1 MTFFTRV
8 GLTIAAMFVGLLLA
22 TGGSDAQTTSG
33 SFSGTVIDDT
43 GGVLPGATITITE
56 QTTGAMRTVPTN
68 GVGAFSIQAVL
79 PGIYTVRVELQGFST
94 YEQVDTN
101 LATNQTLSLG
111 EVELGVAALAETVQV
126 TATDQRVVETI
137 TSDRS
142 ALITEDQIEA
152 ITVRGRDVASM
163 LRILP
168 GVSFE
173 KDSEGPGS
181 DIVVGSW
188 LPEVSGARAQWSTVT
203 IDGIPS
209 NDIGLPSV
217 TTHSMSADAI
227 AEINVQ
233 LSNFTADSGRNGG
246 ANINVVTKSGSN
258 QFTGGAYAFG
268 RHERFR
274 GQNHFDTI
282 NDLPKPLYRYAT
294 LGGNIGGPI
303 IQDKLFFFYN
313 LETWSVESPRNSDQ
327 RTVPSNLELVGD
339 FSQSFDSSGNLR
351 VVNDPTTGLP
361 FPGNIIP
368 ANRINLNGQA
378 LLSTWPRENALDR
391 SLTEGNFNYQFL
403 GAQVAPR
410 LNNVVRV
417 DYRPSQNDSFY
428 GRFSHW
434 NQRTKTTRGG
444 LGVDHE
450 FTYDD
455 YATVGNYTRVIGDNM
470 VNEFTFGYRHS
481 REWNPPADSFDIE
494 RITRGAGN
502 SGFTL
507 GQFNSDINPFNLVPE
522 MNFGSLLPD
531 VANLSY
537 DSRFVNFGNDDLF
550 TVNNAL
556 SMAVGQHN
564 LRMGFYYEHLV
575 NIEGRGASSFAGT
588 YDFGVDTNNPL
599 DTNHPYGNAMLG
611 NFLSYTENSA
621 RLGQRAAQY
630 IFNAFLQDK
639 WQPTNKLTL
648 DVGVRLGT
656 YTQYKA
662 TPGILG
668 DGAQAT
674 GEAAS
679 FVASRFNPANVPTLF
694 RPVLVNGERVS
705 QNPLTGEIGPAV
717 LIGAIIEGS
726 GDIAN
731 GMVLHN
737 DPNFPDVFQDPIGLL
752 VEPRLG
758 IAYDLR
764 GDGRTAIR
772 ANFGIFHNAS
782 QAGALSWRQTLNPPF
797 VFTPS
802 VFYST
807 MDNLLGARGS
817 QTLFPTGTVYGTVR
831 ENKPPRMVQF
841 QAGIQHEV
849 GARTVIDIAYVGTRG
864 RNLPQLRNINN
875 VAPGARF
882 LPENQDPSNPGNALP
897 DNFFRPFVGHGNILQ
912 VLNVGPSDYNALQ
925 VQANRRYTGG
935 LEFTVAYTLAVAND
949 YTSADILYGN
959 RSYIPFY
966 QDPDVYSYGRADF
979 DRTHNM
985 VISYNWDVPDLPAD
999 AAPVLKAIFD
1009 NWRIGGMSTF
1019 TTGVAVGA
1027 GFTTTDGAD
1036 ILGGGDD
1043 FRIMTR
1049 IDGLGAVALTD
1060 RPNINGDPNGSG
1072 AAGTIENW
1080 FDGSVFSRPAEGELG
1095 SARKDDIRLP
1105 GFQDHSLRFAKRM
1118 TMPGG
1123 SSIEAGFEMYNL
1135 FDQVQY
1141 LNVDTVGQFDA
1152 AGNQV
1157 DGRFGQVI
1165 SSRTPFTALFSL
1177 RYRY

>member
-1 MTFFTRV
+1 MTRV
-8 GLTIAAMFVGLLLA
+8 SFNRVCATSAIAIAGLLLLA
-22 TGGSDAQTTSG
+22 SGAHAQTTSG
-33 SFSGTVIDDT
+33 SFTGTVVDDS
-43 GGVLPGATITITE
+43 GSVLPGATVTITE
-56 QTTGAMRTVPTN
+56 QETGAFRVQPTS
-68 GVGAFSIQAVL
+68 GIGGFTFAAVL
-79 PGIYTVRVELQGFST
+79 PGIYTVRIELQGFST
-94 YEQVDTN
+94 YELIDAN
-101 LATNQTLSLG
+101 LATNQVLSLG
-111 EVELGVAALAETVQV
+111 EVQLGLAALAETVQV
-126 TATDQRVVETI
+126 TATEQRVVETI

-142 ALITEDQIEA
+142 ALITEDQIET
-152 ITVRGRDVASM
+152 ITVRGRDVTSM

-168 GVSFE
+168 GVAYE
-173 KDSEGPGS
+173 KDPDAIGSE
-181 DIVVGSW
+181 IVIGSW
-188 LPEVSGARAQWSTVT
+188 LPEVQGARAGWATVT

-217 TTHSMSADAI
+217 STHSMSADAVG
-227 AEINVQ
+227 EVNVQ

-246 ANINVVTKSGSN
+246 ANINIVTKSGSN
-258 QFTGGAYAFG
+258 LFSGGLYAYG
-268 RHERFR
+268 RNEKFR
-274 GQNHFDTI
+274 GQNFFDEQAG
-282 NDLPKPLYRYAT
+282 LAPPKYRYST
-294 LGGNIGGPI
+294 LGGNLGGPI
-303 IQDKLFFFYN
+303 VQDKVFFFYN
-313 LETWSVESPRNSDQ
+313 YENWSATTPRDSNQATLPSDLER
-327 RTVPSNLELVGD
+327 LGD
-339 FSQSFDSSGNLR
+339 FSNSRNLGGDLH
-351 VVNDPTTGLP
+351 VITDPTTGMP

-368 ANRINLNGQA
+368 GNRIDSNGQA
-378 LLSTWPRENALDR
+378 LLSTWPRQNVA
-391 SLTEGNFNYQFL
+391 SGGNFNYQFL
-403 GAQVAPR
+403 GEQTSPR
-410 LNNVVRV
+410 LNHVVRM
-417 DYRPSQNDSFY
+417 DLRPTQNDSFY
-428 GRFSHW
+428 GRFSKWH
-434 NQRTKTTRGG
+434 QPTKSTRGG
-444 LGVDHE
+444 LGVTHE

-455 YATVGNYTRVIGDNM
+455 YATVGNYTRVIGDSM

-966 QDPDVYSYGRADF
+966 QDPDVYSYGNADF

-999 AAPVLKAIFD
+999 AAPVLKAIFN

-1049 IDGLGAVALTD
+1049 IDGLGAVALSD
-1060 RPNINGDPNGSG
+1060 RPNINGDTKG
-1072 AAGTIENW
+1072 AGTIENW
-1080 FDGSVFSRPAEGELG
+1080 FDGSVFSRPAQGEVG

-1105 GFQDHSLRFAKRM
+1105 GLVDFSLRLAKRM
-1118 TMPGG
+1118 TMNTGG
-1123 SSIEAGFEMYNL
+1123 SIEVGVEMYNL
-1135 FDQVQY
+1135 FNQVQY
-1141 LNVDTVGQFDA
+1141 LNVDTTAEFDA
-1152 AGNQV
+1152 AGTQT
-1157 DGRFGQVI
+1157 DPRFGQVI

>member
-1 MTFFTRV
+1 MTMVSFNRV
-8 GLTIAAMFVGLLLA
+8 FVASTIATVGLLLL
-22 TGGSDAQTTSG
+22 TGGAHAQTTSG
-33 SFSGTVIDDT
+33 SFSGTVVDDS
-43 GGVLPGATITITE
+43 GSVLPGATVTITE
-56 QTTGAMRTVPTN
+56 QETGAFRVQPTS
-68 GVGAFSIQAVL
+68 GVGGFTFAAVL
-79 PGIYTVRVELQGFST
+79 PGIYTVRIELQGFST
-94 YEQVDTN
+94 YEQIDTN
-101 LATNQTLSLG
+101 LATNQVLSLG
-111 EVELGVAALAETVQV
+111 QVQLGLAALAETVQV
-126 TATDQRVVETI
+126 TATEQRVVETI

-142 ALITEDQIEA
+142 ALITEAEIET

-163 LRILP
+163 LRVLP

-227 AEINVQ
+227 SEINVQ

-258 QFTGGAYAFG
+258 LFNGGAYAYG

-282 NDLPKPLYRYAT
+282 NDLPKPLYRYTT
-294 LGGNIGGPI
+294 LGANLGGPI
-303 IQDKLFFFYN
+303 VQDKLFFFYN
-313 LETWSVESPRNSDQ
+313 FEKWTVESPRNADQ
-327 RTVPSNLELVGD
+327 RTVPSNLERLGD
-339 FSQSFDSSGNLR
+339 FSQSFDPSGNLR

-368 ANRINLNGQA
+368 ANRINSNGQA
-378 LLSTWPRENALDR
+378 LLGTWPRENALDR
-391 SLTEGNFNYQFL
+391 SLTGGNFNYQFL
-403 GAQVAPR
+403 GAQNAPR
-410 LNNVVRV
+410 LNNVGRM

-444 LGVDHE
+444 LAVDHE

-455 YATVGNYTRVIGDNM
+455 YATVGNYTRVIGDSM

-522 MNFGSLLPD
+522 MSFGSLLPG

-588 YDFGVDTNNPL
+588 YDFDVDTNNPF

-611 NFLSYTENSA
+611 NFRTYTENSA

-639 WQPTNKLTL
+639 WQPTNKLTMDL
-648 DVGVRLGT
+648 GLRLGT

-679 FVASRFNPANVPTLF
+679 FVESRFNPANVPVLF
-694 RPVLVNGERVS
+694 RPVLNAAGQRVS
-705 QNPLTGEIGPAV
+705 QNPLTGALGPAV
-717 LIGAIIEGS
+717 LIGAIVEGS
-726 GDIAN
+726 GDLAN
-731 GMVLHN
+731 GMVLHT

-758 IAYDLR
+758 IAYDVN

-802 VFYST
+802 VFYSS
-807 MDNLLGARGS
+807 MDQLLAEGT
-817 QTLFPTGTVYGTVR
+817 TLFPTNPVYGTVR
-831 ENKPPRMVQF
+831 GNEPPRMVQF
-841 QAGIQHEV
+841 QAGVQHEI
-849 GARTVIDIAYVGTRG
+849 GARTVIDVAYVGTRG

-897 DNFFRPFVGHGNILQ
+897 DNFFRPYVGHGDILQ

-935 LEFTVAYTLAVAND
+935 LEFTAAYTLSRARD

-966 QDPDVYSYGRADF
+966 QDPDVYSYGNADF
-979 DRTHNM
+979 DRTHNL
-985 VISYNWDVPDLPAD
+985 VISYNWEVPDLPAD
-999 AAPVLKAIFD
+999 AAPVLKAIFN

-1043 FRIMTR
+1043 FRIMTS
-1049 IDGLGAVALTD
+1049 IDGLGAVALSD
-1060 RPNINGDPNGSG
+1060 RPNINGDTKG
-1072 AAGTIENW
+1072 AGTIDNW
-1080 FDGSVFSRPAEGELG
+1080 FDGSVFSRPAQGELG
-1095 SARKDDIRLP
+1095 TARKDDIRLP
-1105 GFQDHSLRFAKRM
+1105 GLQDHSLRFAKRM
-1118 TMPGG
+1118 PMGDGG
-1123 SSIEAGFEMYNL
+1123 AIEAGVEMYNL
-1135 FDQVQY
+1135 FNQVQY